1 MNERDFIKALRERAH
16 EQEKL
21 IKNMPLPRVFSSVSL
36 WLGNHP
42 WRIIVPLAFIL
53 TYIFH
58 ITIGK
63 PYDDLILKIFGKIW
77 PFDKLKIM
85 LNLLKL

>member
-1 MNERDFIKALRERAH
+1 MNEQQFLNKLQERAR
-16 EQEKL
+16 EQERI
-21 IKNMPLPRVFSSVSL
+21 IKNMPLPRVFSSISL
-36 WLGNHP
+36 WFGNHP

-58 ITIGK
+58 AAIGK
-63 PYDDLILKIFGKIW
+63 PYDDFILKIYGKIW
-77 PFDKLKIM
+77 PFDKLKII